1 MSWEIRANLGPQ
13 VREGVD
19 ARGWLWEIT
28 RGAQVARVVVE
39 ISGSAWSSDLLRL
52 PEDTRHALE
61 TDGRTEILKV
71 LGHDNPPGVIRCGSS
86 GCSYRA
92 AD

>member
-1 MSWEIRANLGPQ
+1 MGWEIRANLGSH
-13 VREGVD
+13 VRGGVD
-19 ARGWLWEIT
+19 ARSWIWEIT
-28 RGAQVARVVVE
+28 QGAQVAHVVVE
-39 ISGSAWSSDLLRL
+39 ISGSAWSSDPRRL

-71 LGHDNPPGVIRCGSS
+71 LDHDNPPGVIRCGSS
-86 GCSYRA
+86 GCSYLA